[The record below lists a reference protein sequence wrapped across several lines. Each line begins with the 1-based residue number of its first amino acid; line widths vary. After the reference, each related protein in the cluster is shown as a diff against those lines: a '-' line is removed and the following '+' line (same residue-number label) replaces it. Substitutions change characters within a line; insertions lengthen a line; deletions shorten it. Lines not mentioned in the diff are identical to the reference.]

1 MPLGNRYFRRCMKS
15 IYALIAGGLDAVRI
29 AFSKS
34 KIKMSN
40 SSTKTPWH
48 LRFAPRAA
56 LNLKEMA
63 ATAGIGTIYGLL
75 IVGIFLMP
83 VFWMR
88 ASVRPGV
95 PPCSWTHYVQVNGYS
110 GNVFGGVVCYEQ
122 YYDLMK
128 CLKQVDTTYRADLVK
143 ANSRR
148 STCAM
153 LCTLAGLG
161 GGLGCFG
168 LGMFTSGLGA
178 APCYYKV
185 GGGMALCYAACRADF
200 AANRSDAKT
209 DADAALQSCFTAHEA
224 TPVQLGEPDPYA
236 MPGSGLEHRRPC
248 PPDNG
253 AIVHDDRM
261 WRAN

>member
-1 MPLGNRYFRRCMKS
+1 MQ
-15 IYALIAGGLDAVRI
+15 
-29 AFSKS
+29 
-34 KIKMSN
+34 
-40 SSTKTPWH
+40 TKTDALGLSAKPTKPPW
-48 LRFAPRAA
+48 RFAPTV
-56 LNLKEMA
+56 NLKEVA
-63 ATAGIGTIYGLL
+63 ATAGIGALYGLL
-75 IVGIFLMP
+75 IAGIFLMP

-88 ASVRPGV
+88 ASTRPV
-95 PPCSWTHYVQVNGYS
+95 NPPPCSWTHYVQVNGYS
-110 GNVFGGVVCYEQ
+110 GNVFGGTVCYEQ

-128 CLKQVDTTYRADLVK
+128 CLKQVDENYRNDLDK

-168 LGMFTSGLGA
+168 LGVFTTGLGA

-185 GGGMALCYAACRADF
+185 GGGMALCYADCRADF
-200 AANRSDAKT
+200 AANRSDAKN
-209 DADAALQSCFTAHEA
+209 DANTALQNCFTAHEA
-224 TPVQLGEPDPYA
+224 TPDQLGEPNPYA
-236 MPGSGLEHRRPC
+236 PPGSGLEHRRPR

-253 AIVHDDRM
+253 AIIHDDRM